1 LLHLSFPSSQL
12 LHGFVN
18 ILDDWEKSLFE
29 FLKLIV
35 KGAVG
40 IFGFLTFSFLC
51 ISFNTSL
58 ISIDGRDYLSVT
70 NIIRE
75 TTLFNRKITFSTAS
89 CYSFVGRG
97 MTVSRDET
105 IFSYVLLSE
114 ALNRLVNE
122 HQFLILIANERTSS
136 IIHHDGAFF
145 LFDPHSMDQYGTC

>member
-1 LLHLSFPSSQL
+1 MCQASLGQNNQCTAMSSAALIMACIKSPLNWDKSDINNVLNQ
-12 LHGFVN
+12 GN
-18 ILDDWEKSLFE
+18 ILYERSVNHLRSTNDP
-29 FLKLIV
+29 
-35 KGAVG
+35 
-40 IFGFLTFSFLC
+40 
-51 ISFNTSL
+51 
-58 ISIDGRDYLSVT
+58 IDSRGYLSVT
-70 NIIRE
+70 NIIVE
-75 TTLFNRKITFSTAS
+75 IIYHTAS